1 MTSLN
6 SEFEFGITEK
16 MQNLILI
23 ESDFIVQKLEKSE
36 NLKNVIGVRSEN
48 LDRDR

>member
-1 MTSLN
+1 
-6 SEFEFGITEK
+6 

>member
-1 MTSLN
+1 MTTLN
-6 SEFEFGITEK
+6 SEFEFRFTEK
-16 MQNLILI
+16 IQTLVLI

-48 LDRDR
+48 LERDR